1 MSSVSDSVFLLLSVT
16 VSVSGS
22 VPGSVTAS
30 VSGFVSGFVSGS
42 VSGFV
47 SGFISG
53 SVSGSVSGSL
63 TVKCALA
70 VPLDE
75 AIPITCSPVDNFFIK
90 SGLSVTII
98 LPAFTV

>member
-1 MSSVSDSVFLLLSVT
+1 MVSVSDSLILSVSSS
-16 VSVSGS
+16 VPLILSVS
-22 VPGSVTAS
+22 AS
-30 VSGFVSGFVSGS
+30 VSLML
-42 VSGFV
+42 
-47 SGFISG
+47 
-53 SVSGSVSGSL
+53 SVSGSL

>member
-1 MSSVSDSVFLLLSVT
+1 MLIDDAFVSFSSNVYWLVVSDSILLMVSVSDSLILSV
-16 VSVSGS
+16 SV
-22 VPGSVTAS
+22 
-30 VSGFVSGFVSGS
+30 
-42 VSGFV
+42 
-47 SGFISG
+47 
-53 SVSGSVSGSL
+53 SL

>member
-1 MSSVSDSVFLLLSVT
+1 MVSVSDSLILSVSASVSLILS
-16 VSVSGS
+16 VSVS
-22 VPGSVTAS
+22 
-30 VSGFVSGFVSGS
+30 VSLML
-42 VSGFV
+42 
-47 SGFISG
+47 
-53 SVSGSVSGSL
+53 SVSGSL

-75 AIPITCSPVDNFFIK
+75 TIPITCSPVDNFFIK

>member
-1 MSSVSDSVFLLLSVT
+1 MLIDDAFVSFSSNVYWLVVSDSILLMVSVSDSLILS
-16 VSVSGS
+16 VSVS
-22 VPGSVTAS
+22 
-30 VSGFVSGFVSGS
+30 VSLML
-42 VSGFV
+42 
-47 SGFISG
+47 
-53 SVSGSVSGSL
+53 SVSGSL

-98 LPAFTV
+98 LPAFTG

>member
-1 MSSVSDSVFLLLSVT
+1 MVSVSDSLILSVSSSVPLVLSIT
-16 VSVSGS
+16 VSDSLILSVSVSLML
-22 VPGSVTAS
+22 
-30 VSGFVSGFVSGS
+30 
-42 VSGFV
+42 
-47 SGFISG
+47 
-53 SVSGSVSGSL
+53 SVSGSL

>member
-1 MSSVSDSVFLLLSVT
+1 MVSVSDSLILSVSSSVPLVLSIT
-16 VSVSGS
+16 VSDSLILSVSVSLML
-22 VPGSVTAS
+22 
-30 VSGFVSGFVSGS
+30 
-42 VSGFV
+42 
-47 SGFISG
+47 
-53 SVSGSVSGSL
+53 SVSGSL

-75 AIPITCSPVDNFFIK
+75 TIPITCSPVDNFFIK

>member
-1 MSSVSDSVFLLLSVT
+1 MVSVSDSLILSVSSSVPLVLSIT
-16 VSVSGS
+16 VSDSLIL
-22 VPGSVTAS
+22 S
-30 VSGFVSGFVSGS
+30 VSLML
-42 VSGFV
+42 
-47 SGFISG
+47 
-53 SVSGSVSGSL
+53 SVSGSL

>member
-1 MSSVSDSVFLLLSVT
+1 MVSVSDSLILSVSSSVPLVLSIT
-16 VSVSGS
+16 VSDSLML
-22 VPGSVTAS
+22 
-30 VSGFVSGFVSGS
+30 
-42 VSGFV
+42 
-47 SGFISG
+47 
-53 SVSGSVSGSL
+53 SVSGSL

-75 AIPITCSPVDNFFIK
+75 AIPITCSPVDHFFIK

>member
-1 MSSVSDSVFLLLSVT
+1 MVSVSDSLILSVSASVSLILS
-16 VSVSGS
+16 VSVS
-22 VPGSVTAS
+22 
-30 VSGFVSGFVSGS
+30 VSLML
-42 VSGFV
+42 
-47 SGFISG
+47 
-53 SVSGSVSGSL
+53 SVSGSL

>member
-1 MSSVSDSVFLLLSVT
+1 MVSVSDSLILSVSSSVPLVLSIT
-16 VSVSGS
+16 VSDSLMLSVSVS
-22 VPGSVTAS
+22 
-30 VSGFVSGFVSGS
+30 VSLML
-42 VSGFV
+42 
-47 SGFISG
+47 
-53 SVSGSVSGSL
+53 SVSGSL

>member
-1 MSSVSDSVFLLLSVT
+1 MVSVSDSLILS
-16 VSVSGS
+16 VSVS
-22 VPGSVTAS
+22 
-30 VSGFVSGFVSGS
+30 VSLML
-42 VSGFV
+42 
-47 SGFISG
+47 
-53 SVSGSVSGSL
+53 SVSGSL

>member
-1 MSSVSDSVFLLLSVT
+1 MVSVSDSLILSVSSSVPLVLSIT
-16 VSVSGS
+16 VSDSLML
-22 VPGSVTAS
+22 
-30 VSGFVSGFVSGS
+30 
-42 VSGFV
+42 
-47 SGFISG
+47 
-53 SVSGSVSGSL
+53 SVSGSL